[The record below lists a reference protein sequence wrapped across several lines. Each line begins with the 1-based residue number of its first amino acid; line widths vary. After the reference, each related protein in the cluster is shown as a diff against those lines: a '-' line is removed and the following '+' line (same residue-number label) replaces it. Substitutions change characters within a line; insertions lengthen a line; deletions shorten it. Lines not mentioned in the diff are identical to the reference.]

1 MSNTSVESSSALVE
15 ATDVREIRQN
25 QSRLDQEI
33 DEIEKRD
40 QDRCGE
46 NGDSDCE
53 SDTSEVLSVGSEP
66 TPASVVGVRVCTGT
80 KYGDQESASSRG
92 EFREEE
98 NTRISATPSPSSS
111 TSCNDSYYHRT
122 SSGGGGA
129 HVSAPSPLA
138 YSQAPSSPTA
148 SSVRSPASSSATA
161 SSPGRPETSGQ
172 EPILPRYQVTGGG
185 GHQHLLP
192 RYASRETEIPDY
204 PSRVQHGLTH
214 EIVYPSVE
222 RLHRT
227 PISVPLVTRLSLSP
241 PSAMTVSGLQVTT
254 PTILHPSACRDPRE
268 TTNSL
273 MPHPVQHL
281 HHHPSA
287 HSHLHQSSQVQHV
300 PANASVHQHQHHRL
314 SVNKIL
320 QRDESS
326 SPTASAR
333 GPDENGR
340 TVTSSNGV
348 QNNANGN
355 HHNNHNNNNNN
366 NNNNLQHQAG
376 LKFSIDNILKADFGR
391 RITDPISLKKS
402 RPKKTSSRPIDLTK
416 DFLESSSEGS
426 ERSTLETVTT
436 NAASPIGVPAG
447 VPTTNPTSNP
457 PGPPSSEPGKQMLWP
472 AWVYCTRYS
481 DRPSSGR
488 SPRTRRVKRTGDSR
502 GSGSTPEEK
511 RPRTAFSGE
520 QLARLKREF
529 AENRYLT
536 ERRRQQLSRDLGLN
550 EAQIKIWFQNK
561 RAKIKKASGQKNP
574 LALQLMAQG
583 LYNHSTVPLTKE
595 EEEQAAELQ
604 AK

>member
-1 MSNTSVESSSALVE
+1 MSNTPPEASTGLESSELH
-15 ATDVREIRQN
+15 EIRQN
-25 QSRLDQEI
+25 HLAGRLESQDSG
-33 DEIEKRD
+33 KREQLRPGD
-40 QDRCGE
+40 G
-46 NGDSDCE
+46 NNPDSDCE

-66 TPASVVGVRVCTGT
+66 TPTSVVGIRGCGSVR
-80 KYGDQESASSRG
+80 YDQESASSRG
-92 EFREEE
+92 GDFRDEE
-98 NTRISATPSPSSS
+98 NTRTSATPSPSSS
-111 TSCNDSYYHRT
+111 ASCNDAFYQRT
-122 SSGGGGA
+122 TN
-129 HVSAPSPLA
+129 HVPAPSPPG
-138 YSQAPSSPTA
+138 YSQPPSSPTA

-161 SSPGRPETSGQ
+161 SSPGRPEAIQ
-172 EPILPRYQVTGGG
+172 DVIVPRYQSS
-185 GHQHLLP
+185 HPQHLLP
-192 RYASRETEIPDY
+192 RYSSRDAEIPDY
-204 PSRVQHGLTH
+204 PTRVQHSLGH
-214 EIVYPSVE
+214 EIIYPTVE

-241 PSAMTVSGLQVTT
+241 PSAMTVTGLQATT
-254 PTILHPSACRDPRE
+254 PVLHPAACRDPRE
-268 TTNSL
+268 TASL
-273 MPHPVQHL
+273 MPHPGPHL
-281 HHHPSA
+281 HHANSHV
-287 HSHLHQSSQVQHV
+287 HLHQTSQVQHI
-300 PANASVHQHQHHRL
+300 PANSVHQHRL

-320 QRDESS
+320 QRDPG
-326 SPTASAR
+326 SPVSPGIR
-333 GPDENGR
+333 EENGR
-340 TVTSSNGV
+340 TVAGSNGV
-348 QNNANGN
+348 QNNGINNTN
-355 HHNNHNNNNNN
+355 HHNNHN

-402 RPKKTSSRPIDLTK
+402 RPKKVSSRPIDLTK
-416 DFLESSSEGS
+416 DFLESSSETSEKSSSETSSTTNTSPGS
-426 ERSTLETVTT
+426 VTT
-436 NAASPIGVPAG
+436 NPASN
-447 VPTTNPTSNP
+447 T
-457 PGPPSSEPGKQMLWP
+457 PGPPVTEPGKQLPWP

-488 SPRTRRVKRTGDSR
+488 SPRTRRVKRSDSR
-502 GSGSTPEEK
+502 GTSGTPEEK

-520 QLARLKREF
+520 QLSRLKREF